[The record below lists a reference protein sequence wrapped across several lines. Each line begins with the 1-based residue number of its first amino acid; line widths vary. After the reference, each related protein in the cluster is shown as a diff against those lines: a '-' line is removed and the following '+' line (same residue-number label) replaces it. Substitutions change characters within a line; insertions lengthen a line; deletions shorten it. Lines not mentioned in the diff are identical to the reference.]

1 MGYSHYFRS
10 TGQKYKEIKVSQQEG
25 GNKWIIQNDNPLI
38 FTHLH
43 SKRIPKKV
51 VDLQSELANF
61 SH

>member
-10 TGQKYKEIKVSQQEG
+10 TGQKYKEIKVSYQGG
-25 GNKWIIQNDNPLI
+25 GNKWIKQNGNPLI
-38 FTHLH
+38 FIYLH
-43 SKRIPKKV
+43 SERIPKKV

>member
-10 TGQKYKEIKVSQQEG
+10 TGQKYKEIKVREQGG

-38 FTHLH
+38 FIYLH
-43 SKRIPKKV
+43 SERIPKKV
-51 VDLQSELANF
+51 VVLQSELANF

>member
-10 TGQKYKEIKVSQQEG
+10 TGQKYKEIKVSQQGG
-25 GNKWIIQNDNPLI
+25 GNKWITQNDNPLI
-38 FTHLH
+38 FTYLH
-43 SKRIPKKV
+43 SEHIPKKV